1 MFFYNLTIFLGGT
14 ENGRS
19 WPVLAGLGRSWPV
32 QEKIK
37 SQNFSKNYFFL
48 NFEAKHTKGLKPFRA
63 HSGYRNLLGVRG
75 SPFTE
80 EKVWWTGQDRPRP
93 ARTGQDRPRP
103 ARTGQDRPGPARTG
117 HFQCPRSLLCLVSL
131 YR

>member
-1 MFFYNLTIFLGGT
+1 MHYLWESLKMAGP
-14 ENGRS
+14 GRS
-19 WPVLAGLGRSWPV
+19 WPVLAGPGRSWPV
-32 QEKIK
+32 LAGPRKNKVSKLFQKI
-37 SQNFSKNYFFL
+37 FFF

-117 HFQCPRSLLCLVSL
+117 HFQCPR
-131 YR
+131 YK